1 MKLTRP
7 LQNPDPEDYKA
18 EPSVETPSDGVLE
31 EQPIEISKDQ
41 ISLDLDNK
49 TTKFKQFLSG
59 LKTIFRRRNDLIEV
73 SQIWKTPA
81 FPFAIVTSV
90 INFLIFLYVAVF
102 RFNDI
107 PPTVPIFYNSVNKN
121 WSQVDKSVIFMFP
134 VILAIANFII
144 IQFSSVI
151 FRKDKRLALTM
162 VWIQTFLNTLLFV
175 AILQIF
181 TLVVE

>member
-1 MKLTRP
+1 MKLNRP
-7 LQNPDPEDYKA
+7 LQNPDPTDYKA
-18 EPSVETPSDGVLE
+18 ELVIENTTEEISE

-49 TTKFKQFLSG
+49 TTKVKQFLSG
-59 LKTIFRRRNDLIEV
+59 LKTIFRKRNDLIEV

-81 FPFAIVTSV
+81 FPFAMVTSV
-90 INFLIFLYVAVF
+90 INFLIFLYIAVF

-107 PPTVPIFYNSVNKN
+107 PPTVPVFYNSVNKN
-121 WSQVDKSVIFMFP
+121 WNQVDKSVIFMFP

-151 FRKDKRLALTM
+151 FRKDRRLALTM